1 MIIALLIGAV
11 VGYVLAIPPGPIGMA
26 SVRTGLRDGWR
37 QAVKLSIG
45 AGLLDLIYCSLAMW
59 ATSWVVDALKSM
71 EGGNPIVTL
80 TIQLVIV
87 LFMIGFG
94 IYQIREHPVKGVE
107 PGKHPRGDKL
117 LSKVTSNGPFFVGVG
132 FAVANLANPTFIP
145 AVMAMTTFIQK
156 MGVFEQTFL
165 NAMAFSIGFGAG
177 NTLWLMTLVKL
188 VLAFRDKMTPKF
200 VHRIQQG
207 TGVTLILFAAFY
219 CYRILSATPWDE
231 ISKIVTPV

>member
-1 MIIALLIGAV
+1 MIIALLVGAL

-37 QAVKLSIG
+37 QAIKLSVG

-59 ATSWVVDALKSM
+59 ASSWVVDLLRSM

-80 TIQLVIV
+80 SIQLVIV

-94 IYQIREHPVKGVE
+94 IFQIQEHPVKGVDPE
-107 PGKHPRGDKL
+107 KHKRGDKL
-117 LSKVTSNGPFFVGVG
+117 LSRVTSNGPFFVGVG

-165 NAMAFSIGFGAG
+165 NAMAFSVGFGAG
-177 NTLWLMTLVKL
+177 NTLWLMTLVRL

-200 VHRIQQG
+200 IHRIQQG

-231 ISKIVTPV
+231 IRKIIASV